1 MKAYHQLIRGPIITE
16 KTHALREAN
25 NKLTLKVDVKANKIE
40 IRKAIEVLF
49 KVKVLA
55 VNTIQMMGKKKTPG
69 EERREAAGLEEGHCH
84 PGARREDR
92 GLRRTVKDSG
102 QWPVVSGQKRR

>member
-1 MKAYHQLIRGPIITE
+1 MKAYHQLIKGPIITE

-40 IRKAIEVLF
+40 IRKAIETLF

-55 VNTIQMMGKKKTPG
+55 VNTIQMMGKKKKLGKSEGKRPDWKKAIVTLAPG
-69 EERREAAGLEEGHCH
+69 EKIAGYEG
-84 PGARREDR
+84 
-92 GLRRTVKDSG
+92 L
-102 QWPVVSGQKRR
+102 